1 MPRISFA
8 WAVITQSH
16 QIKNVCGEFPKA
28 VSSPCLVTSFSLNL
42 DSNKRVHSR
51 RWGNRAITLSMR
63 TSMYFLSLESR
74 KVPGINGLP
83 GWRNHATSIAGLLGR
98 PALHLS
104 ALFTSGYCPVSLSQ
118 SFSMFKPV
126 QSFSFVSV
134 QVAEFYMF
142 HLSHKILMSAI
153 QLRSSRRKLSHP
165 TTRLRLCSPLARNW
179 MKRLLSQRP
188 CHRSHG
194 WHPTIP
200 RHIPKRGQAKF
211 RWQHLARI
219 SWFEDTL
226 SRFVV
231 GSCCDNQPKIF
242 GLHRFH

>member
-42 DSNKRVHSR
+42 DDSNKRVQSALGQSPYQCELPCTFCPLFWNLAECLAR
-51 RWGNRAITLSMR
+51 SM
-63 TSMYFLSLESR
+63 
-74 KVPGINGLP
+74 GC
-83 GWRNHATSIAGLLGR
+83 RNHATSIAGLELGR

-118 SFSMFKPV
+118 SFSMFNLSNPFHLFQFKL
-126 QSFSFVSV
+126 QI
-134 QVAEFYMF
+134 YMF
-142 HLSHKILMSAI
+142 HLSHKILKSAI

-200 RHIPKRGQAKF
+200 RHIPERGQAKF

-242 GLHRFH
+242 RLHRFH

>member
-1 MPRISFA
+1 MG
-8 WAVITQSH
+8 
-16 QIKNVCGEFPKA
+16 C
-28 VSSPCLVTSFSLNL
+28 
-42 DSNKRVHSR
+42 
-51 RWGNRAITLSMR
+51 
-63 TSMYFLSLESR
+63 
-74 KVPGINGLP
+74 
-83 GWRNHATSIAGLLGR
+83 RNHATSIAGLLGR

-219 SWFEDTL
+219 SWLEDTL

-231 GSCCDNQPKIF
+231 GSCCDSQPKIF
-242 GLHRFH
+242 GFHRFH

>member
-42 DSNKRVHSR
+42 EQQKSAQSALGQS
-51 RWGNRAITLSMR
+51 GNHLINANFDVLFVS
-63 TSMYFLSLESR
+63 
-74 KVPGINGLP
+74 PGISQSAWHQWVAETML
-83 GWRNHATSIAGLLGR
+83 
-98 PALHLS
+98 PALRDCWEGQLSICLHFSPLATVLFPYLNPFQCSNLSNPFHL
-104 ALFTSGYCPVSLSQ
+104 FQ
-118 SFSMFKPV
+118 FKL
-126 QSFSFVSV
+126 QI
-134 QVAEFYMF
+134 FYTF

-219 SWFEDTL
+219 SWLEDTL